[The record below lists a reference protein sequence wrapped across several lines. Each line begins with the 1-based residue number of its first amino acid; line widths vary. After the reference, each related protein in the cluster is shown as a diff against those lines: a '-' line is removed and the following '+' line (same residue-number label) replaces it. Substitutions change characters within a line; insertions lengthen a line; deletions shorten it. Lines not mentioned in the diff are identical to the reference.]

1 MIHIVLGAFFGDE
14 GKGQIVHNLSD
25 SNSII
30 VRFSGGSQ
38 SGHTV
43 ISGNKKHVFSN
54 FGSGT
59 FKGCPTYWSEYCFV
73 NPLSAIVESKIL
85 LEKFN
90 VTPKV
95 IYNPLC
101 QVITPMDISFQR
113 KDKDNLKHGTVGT
126 GYWPAIKR
134 VRECCSLTVEE
145 CQNKKV
151 LLSKLNSILE
161 YYNETC
167 VNIEEL
173 AESYINW
180 FKRNKIGFLKPSF
193 SNIIFEGSQGILLDQ
208 KFGFYPHTTPSNTTG
223 ENAYKIIKSIGVK
236 DIIVNYVS
244 RIYITRHGNGPILS
258 EPLENIVNPEE
269 INVYNKFQGSLKY
282 AKLDLDLLNHSINC
296 NRIITEKESIN
307 VSSKICF
314 TCWDLKD
321 QLTYINNLKECSF
334 SDLQPIYSK
343 FRGIEL
349 SMFNRD
355 KEIM

>member
-85 LEKFN
+85 LERFN

-134 VRECCSLTVEE
+134 VMECCSLTV
-145 CQNKKV
+145 K
-151 LLSKLNSILE
+151 
-161 YYNETC
+161 
-167 VNIEEL
+167 
-173 AESYINW
+173 
-180 FKRNKIGFLKPSF
+180 
-193 SNIIFEGSQGILLDQ
+193 
-208 KFGFYPHTTPSNTTG
+208 
-223 ENAYKIIKSIGVK
+223 
-236 DIIVNYVS
+236 
-244 RIYITRHGNGPILS
+244 
-258 EPLENIVNPEE
+258 
-269 INVYNKFQGSLKY
+269 
-282 AKLDLDLLNHSINC
+282 
-296 NRIITEKESIN
+296 
-307 VSSKICF
+307 
-314 TCWDLKD
+314 
-321 QLTYINNLKECSF
+321 
-334 SDLQPIYSK
+334 
-343 FRGIEL
+343 
-349 SMFNRD
+349 
-355 KEIM
+355 